1 MLPIKKRPIL
11 SNRSILQFASPFG
24 AALAYL
30 IYIIAVPTTCSARD
44 NYSVV
49 LDRFVGQSPEEVL
62 RRLDRERP
70 PAPDPRLRAMV
81 IAALP
86 REGEVKRLT
95 AAQERK
101 LDSLRP
107 VLRAHGRDGIYT
119 LKILDSRQARL
130 GLHARSVLLISDT
143 ALMALTSVQLQA
155 AVAHEIG
162 HEYVWEDFER
172 SRARR
177 DSEHIRELELFCDGI
192 AAVTLARIGE
202 DPGNG
207 LLLSSVCTPR
217 IALAGSCTETRMS
230 TQAFGNAAGS
240 SSSFEPGC

>member
-1 MLPIKKRPIL
+1 
-11 SNRSILQFASPFG
+11 
-24 AALAYL
+24 
-30 IYIIAVPTTCSARD
+30 
-44 NYSVV
+44 
-49 LDRFVGQSPEEVL
+49 
-62 RRLDRERP
+62 
-70 PAPDPRLRAMV
+70 MV

-86 REGEVKRLT
+86 TKGEVNRLT

-101 LDSLRP
+101 LDSLPP
-107 VLRAHGRDGIYT
+107 VLRAHGRDGIYR

-162 HEYVWEDFER
+162 HEYVWEDFEQ

-177 DSEHIRELELFCDGI
+177 DSEHIRELELSCDGI

-202 DPGNG
+202 DPGEWIVALERLYAQDRSRGIVYGNENEYPSLWERCRFIKQLRTW
-207 LLLSSVCTPR
+207 LLDGGKERSQP
-217 IALAGSCTETRMS
+217 
-230 TQAFGNAAGS
+230 
-240 SSSFEPGC
+240 